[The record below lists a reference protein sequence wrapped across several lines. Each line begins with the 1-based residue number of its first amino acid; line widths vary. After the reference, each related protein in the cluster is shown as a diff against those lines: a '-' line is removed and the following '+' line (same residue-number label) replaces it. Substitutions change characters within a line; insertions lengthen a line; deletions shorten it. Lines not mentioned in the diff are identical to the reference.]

1 MRYQRSGLVNN
12 PSLVFLDYSWW
23 IKRVRLARPRTAVGI
38 VAPYA
43 YMNKAYDHTHC
54 GHLEDVP
61 NLEQSS
67 LNLVADLGSRH
78 AGANSVSPSPRQ
90 PKWGTGLKSSQGA
103 ETGCRTR
110 CWRGI
115 MRNRTRKQSINA

>member
-1 MRYQRSGLVNN
+1 
-12 PSLVFLDYSWW
+12 
-23 IKRVRLARPRTAVGI
+23 
-38 VAPYA
+38 
-43 YMNKAYDHTHC
+43 MNKAYDHTNC

-78 AGANSVSPSPRQ
+78 AGTNSVSSIATSAEVGYQAQIDQRQ
-90 PKWGTGLKSSQGA
+90 EAEQGAETGCRNRVQKQGA

-110 CWRGI
+110 CKGWRGI
-115 MRNRTRKQSINA
+115 MRKD

>member
-1 MRYQRSGLVNN
+1 ML
-12 PSLVFLDYSWW
+12 
-23 IKRVRLARPRTAVGI
+23 TGI
-38 VAPYA
+38 NLMAIRI
-43 YMNKAYDHTHC
+43 C

-67 LNLVADLGSRH
+67 LNLVADLGSRGH
-78 AGANSVSPSPRQ
+78 AGANSVSSITTSAEVGHRAQ
-90 PKWGTGLKSSQGA
+90 IDQRCKEQNRVQKQGA

-110 CWRGI
+110 CRTRCKGWRGI

>member
-12 PSLVFLDYSWW
+12 LSLVFLDYSWW
-23 IKRVRLARPRTAVGI
+23 IKRVRLTRPRTAVGI

-43 YMNKAYDHTHC
+43 YMNKAYDYTYY
-54 GHLEDVP
+54 GHLKDVP

-78 AGANSVSPSPRQ
+78 VKANSVSPSPRQ
-90 PKWGTGLKSSQGA
+90 PKWGTGLNQARVKKQGA
-103 ETGCRTR
+103 ETGCR
-110 CWRGI
+110 
-115 MRNRTRKQSINA
+115 NRVQNKVLEGYNAD